1 MHNDDEP
8 GEGATRERKGD
19 LITALLGQSMVKPKG
34 SVGFGLNY
42 FVQSQVYFH
51 EQTSNMFRRR
61 HCQWINSIWKF
72 LFSGCITS
80 STHLPPEH
88 PDVEAAG
95 SFAKSP
101 VMLNGQ
107 LEITYSPCSMN
118 DRTRRQIP

>member
-8 GEGATRERKGD
+8 GEGTTRERKGD

-34 SVGFGLNY
+34 NVCFGLNY

-51 EQTSNMFRRR
+51 EQTSNMF
-61 HCQWINSIWKF
+61 SIWKF

-101 VMLNGQ
+101 VRLNGQ
-107 LEITYSPCSMN
+107 LEITYSPCSMD